1 MSPLAEQIIAELK
14 QNPLQFHDLV
24 DAHMDVRW
32 PDVLKAWGELRAAEI
47 LVRNDD
53 GTYEIVE

>member
-14 QNPLQFHDLV
+14 QKPRQFHDLV
-24 DAHMDVRW
+24 DAHMDARW